1 MTARAWWD
9 NCEVDQE
16 SDEEVALL
24 NKMEDRISPFS
35 PDVEKIRELIGT
47 LEMCHH
53 KAERWVENILEAI
66 AAGKTDKGLGTRP
79 AGQLHRVE
87 EVSKKAIG
95 ALSAWVAGSEAM
107 AVDMEIGEV
116 PASRLLDCLGK
127 RTALK
132 EWQVMRV
139 MEKIRSWTDSPGS
152 FKDPSTQYVWLV
164 YGTDGCPDQYKQHE
178 EFWIQTVET
187 TPFPGLKGLNGEAFS
202 LGLAID
208 LLWTCHW
215 KFVENLQIVLEVIG
229 GSYDGSQPFAACA
242 WNIQLSPIRPRMK
255 IISNTLRAFCG
266 LPHEDVEIDQ
276 EVLSRL
282 GELSDEKEWL
292 AASLDKT
299 IRLQFGF

>member
-1 MTARAWWD
+1 MTARAWWN

-16 SDEEVALL
+16 ADEEIAAINQL
-24 NKMEDRISPFS
+24 EERISPIS

-53 KAERWVENILEAI
+53 KAERWVENIIEAI
-66 AAGKTDKGLGTRP
+66 ATGKTEKGMGSRP
-79 AGQLHRVE
+79 AGQVHPVE

-95 ALSAWVAGSEAM
+95 ALSAWVAGSEAE
-107 AVDMEIGEV
+107 AIELEIGEI
-116 PASRLLDCLGK
+116 PASRLLECLGE
-127 RTALK
+127 RTVLN

-139 MEKIRSWTDSPGS
+139 VEKIRSWTDLPSS
-152 FKDPSTQYVWLV
+152 LRDPSTQYVWLV
-164 YGTDGCPDQYKQHE
+164 YGTDGCPDQYKEHE
-178 EFWIQTVET
+178 EFWHQTVQT
-187 TPFPGLKGLNGEAFS
+187 TPFPDLKGLNGEPFS

-229 GSYDGSQPFAACA
+229 GTYSGYPPFAACA

-255 IISNTLRAFCG
+255 IISNTLRAYCG
-266 LPHEDVEIDQ
+266 NPQEALEIDKG
-276 EVLSRL
+276 VLARL
-282 GELSDEKEWL
+282 GELSDEKKWL
-292 AASLDKT
+292 ATSLDKT